1 MEPIAPFGIL
11 KDVKA
16 ENGGALEARPGDRE
30 EGFDAFYRREYA
42 SAVRLAWLLT
52 RSSAVA
58 EDLVQD
64 VMTAVHRSFATIDSP
79 RAYLGKSIVHRVRS
93 WNRDEQRRRTRLM
106 YLVDDRV
113 EMDLADADL
122 FDAVGQ
128 LPYRQRAVIV
138 TRYWA
143 GWSEAEIAEALG
155 CRPGTVKSLASRAL
169 DRLRKEVEK

>member
-1 MEPIAPFGIL
+1 LEPITGVGVL
-11 KDVKA
+11 KVVKA
-16 ENGGALEARPGDRE
+16 ENGGALQERPGEND
-30 EGFDAFYRREYA
+30 EGFDAFYRREYDA
-42 SAVRLAWLLT
+42 AVRLAWLLT

-64 VMTAVHRSFATIDSP
+64 AMTAVHRAFSSIESP
-79 RAYLGKSIVHRVRS
+79 KAYLGKSIVNRARS
-93 WNRDEQRRRTRLM
+93 WHRDEQRRRTRLV

-113 EMDLADADL
+113 VMDPADADL
-122 FDAVGQ
+122 FDAVGR

-143 GWSEAEIAEALG
+143 GWSEADIAEALG

-169 DRLRKEVEK
+169 DRLRKEVEW